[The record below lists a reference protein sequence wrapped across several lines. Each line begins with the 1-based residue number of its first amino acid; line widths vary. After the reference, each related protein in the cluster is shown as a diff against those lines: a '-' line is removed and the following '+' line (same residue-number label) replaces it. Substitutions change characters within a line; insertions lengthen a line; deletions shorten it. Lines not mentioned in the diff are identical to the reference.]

1 MDTTTNVWDRLLHHI
16 KLFLEITIVTREYGW
31 FLGKKA
37 GQKQLKLERPW
48 KRRFVLGGSTDK

>member
-1 MDTTTNVWDRLLHHI
+1 MS
-16 KLFLEITIVTREYGW
+16 EILQFSNRAEFRNWLMENHDSDQEYVGFW
-31 FLGKKA
+31 EKKA